1 MTVEHRTFCRICL
14 SSCGMVVEVD
24 GDRVVSI
31 RGDKTHPLTR
41 GYLCPKGRALGQ
53 THHGTDRLS
62 AAFIGRGTDRCAVS
76 VGEAHAHLRDTLA
89 GIVQT
94 YGVGSIGVFHATGG
108 FMDSGAGW
116 ASRRLKKLLGTEH
129 VYSTATLD
137 AIAKTYV
144 AEQVAG
150 TATLIPNIDEQ
161 NGRLL
166 LFIGVNP
173 VVSHGHSTMYS
184 NPVERI
190 RAARARGP
198 VFVLDPRQS
207 ETAKLADYHLAARAG
222 SDYAVLAYVLRE
234 LLNDDGFDDAALAR
248 RAEGLDSLRRAV
260 APFDGATVTALTR
273 LEQAQLD
280 GLVSAIRAAGRLAIV
295 SGTGSTMAVAG
306 NLTEWLSWALLVV
319 TDSFDQPGGMWF
331 NPGLTT
337 RLDRFDTL
345 PPAAGSTPGAASR
358 PDIGRCA
365 GEWPASLIPHEIEA
379 GRLRALIVLGGNTVA
394 SVPDTERITRAL
406 GQIDALVVLEIRRT
420 PTTDLATHVFACAD
434 QLERPDILGLDLN
447 ANAVYQHFTDAVMPA
462 RSDRPPMWRTLATIG
477 RSLNVDIL
485 GGDADPASV
494 SDEALIGR
502 ILRGVDVDDLRA
514 QGGIKVESTAVF
526 GWVQPRLPMGH
537 WNIAPAPLVE
547 QLAALAPLPPL
558 VLVPRRP
565 IRRMNTQ
572 PFGNGEAATDA
583 LMHPDDAAAADISD
597 GERVEIRSATG
608 RITLTARVSTAIA
621 RGAVSIQYGWD
632 EGNVNR
638 LIDTTD
644 LDPLTGMA
652 RLSGT
657 AITLHRPEPA
667 VTRPGN

>member
-14 SSCGMVVEVD
+14 SSCGMTVGVD
-24 GDRVVSI
+24 GGRVVSI
-31 RGDKTHPLTR
+31 RGDQTHPLTH
-41 GYLCPKGRALGQ
+41 GYLCPKGRALGD
-53 THHGTDRLS
+53 THHAADRLDG
-62 AAFIGRGTDRCAVS
+62 AFIGRGADRRAVDVS
-76 VGEAHAHLRDTLA
+76 EAHADLRDTLA
-89 GIVQT
+89 SIVQT
-94 YGVGSIGVFHATGG
+94 YRVGSIGVFHATGG

-144 AEQVAG
+144 AEQMAG
-150 TATLIPNIDEQ
+150 TATLIPNIDEE

-198 VFVLDPRQS
+198 VFVLDPRAS
-207 ETAKLADYHLAARAG
+207 ETAKLADHHLAARAG

-234 LLNDDGFDDAALAR
+234 LLSDDGFDDAAIAQRALGLA
-248 RAEGLDSLRRAV
+248 ALRSAV
-260 APFDGATVTALTR
+260 APFNAAAVANLTR
-273 LEQAQLD
+273 LSKAQLD
-280 GLVSAIRAAGRLAIV
+280 GLVVAIRTAGRLAIL

-306 NLTEWLSWALLVV
+306 NLTEWLSWALMIV

-345 PPAAGSTPGAASR
+345 PPAAGPTPGAGSR
-358 PDIGRCA
+358 PDIDRCA
-365 GEWPASLIPHEIEA
+365 GDWPASLIPDEIEA

-394 SVPDTERITRAL
+394 SVPDTERITKAL
-406 GQIDALVVLEIRRT
+406 SEIDALIVLEIRRT
-420 PTTDLATHVFACAD
+420 ATTDLATHVFACAD

-462 RSDRPPMWRTLATIG
+462 RSDRPPMWRTLAIIG
-477 RSLNVDIL
+477 QSLGVDLL
-485 GGDADPASV
+485 GGNANPESV
-494 SDEALIGR
+494 SSETLIGR
-502 ILRGVDVDDLRA
+502 ILRGLDIDELRA
-514 QGGIKVESTAVF
+514 QGGIRVESTAVF
-526 GWVQPRLPMGH
+526 GWVHQRLPLGH
-537 WNIAPAPLVE
+537 WNIAPIPLVE
-547 QLAALAPLPPL
+547 QLRTLAPLPPL

-572 PFGNGEAATDA
+572 PFSRGEATTDA
-583 LMHPDDAAAADISD
+583 LMHPEDAAAAGIID
-597 GERVEIRSATG
+597 GEPVEIRSTAG
-608 RITLTARVSTAIA
+608 QITLTARVSTAIA
-621 RGAVSIQYGWD
+621 AGAVSIQYGWD
-632 EGNVNR
+632 ECNVNR
-638 LIDTTD
+638 LIDTAD

-667 VTRPGN
+667 TV